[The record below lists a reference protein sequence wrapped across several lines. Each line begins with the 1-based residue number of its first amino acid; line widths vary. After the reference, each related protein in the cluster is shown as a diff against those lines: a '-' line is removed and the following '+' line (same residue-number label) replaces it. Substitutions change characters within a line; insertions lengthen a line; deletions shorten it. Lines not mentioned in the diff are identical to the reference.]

1 MLTRCSHFR
10 TFVALLL
17 VVVVPFC
24 CCNFHSLLTACEACV
39 PACAGHESRTA
50 AANGHDDNDHEH
62 LHASGARPGSE
73 TRHHHGE
80 PSDGDTQDCTCGKH
94 EAKMLSGEKPTIE
107 LPTTV
112 LVAILNWTTVAWAA
126 PEPSLTF
133 VSGEVWACA
142 RPPTSLLR
150 MHCALTV

>member
-1 MLTRCSHFR
+1 MLSRNGHFR
-10 TFVALLL
+10 TCLSLLL
-17 VVVVPFC
+17 AVVVPFC

-39 PACAGHESRTA
+39 PACAGHESRTE

-107 LPTTV
+107 LPTAG
-112 LVAILNWTTVAWAA
+112 LVAILNWVAV
-126 PEPSLTF
+126 PSSVAEQSRPF
-133 VSGEVWACA
+133 SNGEVWASA

-150 MHCALTV
+150 LHCALIV